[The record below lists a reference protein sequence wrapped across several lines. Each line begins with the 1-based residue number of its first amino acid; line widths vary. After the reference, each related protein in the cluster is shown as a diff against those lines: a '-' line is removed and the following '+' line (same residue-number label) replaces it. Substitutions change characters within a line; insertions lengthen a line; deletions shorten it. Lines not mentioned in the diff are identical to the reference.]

1 MQVTGKIEKEDPN
14 KHIIEYEKVK
24 QDNFQDLRDLLN

>member
-1 MQVTGKIEKEDPN
+1 MTGQIEKEDPN

-24 QDNFQDLRDLLN
+24 EDNFQDLLNLLN